1 MFRYGEMYDRL
12 SQINKNHALGRM
24 KPCKVLENTYF
35 VGTYQASCH
44 LIDTGDGLIMIDPGY
59 SRTALF
65 VLDSIHALGFC
76 PKDIRYI
83 VNTHW
88 HGDHTEATADFAA
101 LTGAKTL
108 IGRDD
113 AEKAARYFTPDILV
127 DDGDTLTLGNVC
139 IHFLIT
145 PGHTKGTLSFFYDV
159 EHEGKMLRFGSFGG
173 AGVNTLVPGKY
184 DFEGARDA
192 YRASLHR
199 LQGEHVDVFLGN
211 HTWNNDTY
219 GKSLRV
225 LNGEADAFADK
236 ALWNA
241 FLAHCE
247 QRLDDAILK
256 HPD

>member
-1 MFRYGEMYDRL
+1 MFRKGNMY
-12 SQINKNHALGRM
+12 NALGKM
-24 KPCKVLENTYF
+24 SSFPWLGKMTPFKIFGNTYY

-59 SRTALF
+59 MKTAYL
-65 VLDSIHALGFC
+65 VIDSIYQLGFK
-76 PKDIRYI
+76 PQDIRYI
-83 VNTHW
+83 INTHW
-88 HGDHTEATADFAA
+88 HGDHTAATAVIAG
-101 LTGAKTL
+101 LSGAKTV

-113 AEKAARYFTPDILV
+113 AEKAERYLKHDILV
-127 DDGDTLTLGNVC
+127 DDGDTLTLGN
-139 IHFLIT
+139 ITINFMHT
-145 PGHTKGTLSFFYDV
+145 PGHTKGTMSMFYYDTDGV
-159 EHEGKMLRFGSFGG
+159 NTCRVGTFGG
-173 AGVNTLVPGKY
+173 AGHKTLVPGKY
-184 DFEGARDA
+184 DFEGAREA

-199 LQGEHVDVFLGN
+199 LQGERVDVFLGN

-225 LNGEADAFADK
+225 LNGEADAFVDK

-256 HPD
+256 YPD